1 MILEMTRGHI
11 KLKVGERTVTIYGEA
26 LLPSSG
32 EPDFVCGR
40 NSIKAWEPPHEKEP
54 LTEEARD
61 QIIEMI
67 RKELAEKK
75 MTLEVD

>member
-11 KLKVGERTVTIYGEA
+11 KLKVGDRTVTIYGEA
-26 LLPSSG
+26 LLPSPG

-40 NSIKAWEPPHEKEP
+40 ASIKTWDPPHEKDA
-54 LTEEARD
+54 LTEGARK
-61 QIIEMI
+61 QIIEMV
-67 RKELAEKK
+67 RSELAKRK